1 VRRAGS
7 HFRPLW
13 NFAKLVSKGKDH
25 HCLTISVQSGCTECG
40 EAILK
45 LKWLV
50 MLAVCV
56 GSPVLAQDIGDMI
69 LGTPGPGGEGWQ
81 GFQDLGFLINAS
93 ANLLLAAVLGATIAY
108 HPRHAQTADT
118 FEEIE
123 ATQIYIL
130 YAVIGSIIGILVVQY
145 GMAVGFVLFG
155 IGALI
160 RFRTVL
166 RSASLT
172 GRLIFV
178 TLIGLSA
185 GLDLPHVAVLVTLF
199 GFVLI
204 FFLDARFTF
213 RIYVRGLPHDSVARA
228 AKAYRAVLEQDNCRV
243 ISEKKDLDRGR
254 VTFIIRSAQVNAGKN
269 FEASLETRVEPS
281 LIGSVDWEIG

>member
-1 VRRAGS
+1 LKTRFLALAAV
-7 HFRPLW
+7 L
-13 NFAKLVSKGKDH
+13 LVSP
-25 HCLTISVQSGCTECG
+25 
-40 EAILK
+40 A
-45 LKWLV
+45 
-50 MLAVCV
+50 
-56 GSPVLAQDIGDMI
+56 LAQEVGDMI
-69 LGTPGPGGEGWQ
+69 LNTPAPRGEGWQ
-81 GFQDLGFLINAS
+81 GFLNQGFLLRAFL
-93 ANLLLAAVLGATIAY
+93 NLSLAAVLGAIIAY
-108 HPRHAQTADT
+108 HPKHLQTADT

-130 YAVIGSIIGILVVQY
+130 YAVIGSITGILVVQY

-185 GLDLPHVAVLVTLF
+185 GLDLPHVAVLVTAF

-213 RIYVRGLPHDSVARA
+213 RIFVRGLPDA
-228 AKAYRAVLEQDNCRV
+228 AFTQAVHAYRDVVQHYDCRL
-243 ISEKKDLDRGR
+243 ISEKKDPDRGR
-254 VTFIIRSAQVNAGKN
+254 VTFIIRCAEVDAGRRLEAT
-269 FEASLETRVEPS
+269 FETDVDQALQ
-281 LIGSVDWEIG
+281 GSVNWEIG

>member
-1 VRRAGS
+1 M
-7 HFRPLW
+7 
-13 NFAKLVSKGKDH
+13 KLR
-25 HCLTISVQSGCTECG
+25 
-40 EAILK
+40 
-45 LKWLV
+45 WLLP
-50 MLAVCV
+50 LAVCLAA
-56 GSPVLAQDIGDMI
+56 PALAQDVGDMI
-69 LGTPGPGGEGWQ
+69 LHTPGPKGEGWQ
-81 GFQDLGFLINAS
+81 GFQDMGFLINAA
-93 ANLLLAAVLGATIAY
+93 ANLLLAAILGAAIAY

-123 ATQIYIL
+123 ASQIYIM

-166 RSASLT
+166 RSANLT

-185 GLDLPHVAVLVTLF
+185 GLDLPHVAVLVTFF

-204 FFLDARFTF
+204 FFLDSRFTF
-213 RIYVRGLPHDSVARA
+213 RIFVRGLAHDSVPLA
-228 AKAYRAVLEQDNCRV
+228 ASAYREVLEQENCRIV
-243 ISEKKDLDRGR
+243 SEKKDPDRGR
-254 VTFIIRSAQVNAGKN
+254 ITFIIQSTEVDTGKNLVNA
-269 FEASLETRVEPS
+269 LESKVEPN
-281 LIGSVDWEIG
+281 LVGSVDWEIG

>member
-1 VRRAGS
+1 M
-7 HFRPLW
+7 
-13 NFAKLVSKGKDH
+13 K
-25 HCLTISVQSGCTECG
+25 C
-40 EAILK
+40 
-45 LKWLV
+45 KWLV
-50 MLAVCV
+50 LFAAFL
-56 GSPVLAQDIGDMI
+56 GAPVLAQDVGDMI
-69 LGTPGPGGEGWQ
+69 LQTAGPRGEGWQ
-81 GFQDLGFLINAS
+81 GFEDLRFLLNAS
-93 ANLLLAAVLGATIAY
+93 ANLLLAAVLGAVIAY
-108 HPRHAQTADT
+108 HPRHLQTADT

-130 YAVIGSIIGILVVQY
+130 YAVIGSITGILVVQY

-178 TLIGLSA
+178 TLIGLSC

-213 RIYVRGLPHDSVARA
+213 RIFVRGLPRDSVPQA
-228 AKAYRAVLEQDNCRV
+228 AKAYRKVLEQENCRI
-243 ISEKKDLDRGR
+243 ISEKKDPDRGR
-254 VTFIIRSAQVNAGKN
+254 ITFIIRSAQVDVAK
-269 FEASLETRVEPS
+269 SLETS
-281 LIGSVDWEIG
+281 LENQEDPYLLGSVDWEIG

>member
-1 VRRAGS
+1 MK
-7 HFRPLW
+7 F
-13 NFAKLVSKGKDH
+13 
-25 HCLTISVQSGCTECG
+25 
-40 EAILK
+40 
-45 LKWLV
+45 KWLV
-50 MLAVCV
+50 LLAVFL
-56 GSPVLAQDIGDMI
+56 GSPLLAQDIGDMI
-69 LGTPGPGGEGWQ
+69 LHTPGPSGEGWH
-81 GFQDLGFLINAS
+81 GFQDWGFLINAS
-93 ANLLLAAVLGATIAY
+93 FNLLLAAVLGAAIAY
-108 HPRHAQTADT
+108 HPKHAQTADT

-123 ATQIYIL
+123 AAQIYIL
-130 YAVIGSIIGILVVQY
+130 YAVIGSITGILVVQY

-199 GFVLI
+199 GFILI

-213 RIYVRGLPHDSVARA
+213 RIFVRGVPRDSVIRA
-228 AKAYRAVLEQDNCRV
+228 AKAYREVLENENCRIV
-243 ISEKKDLDRGR
+243 SEKKDPDRGR
-254 VTFIIRSAQVNAGKN
+254 ITFIIRSAEVNAGKN
-269 FEASLETRVEPS
+269 LEASLENKVDPS
-281 LIGSVDWEIG
+281 LMGSVDWEIG

>member
-1 VRRAGS
+1 MK
-7 HFRPLW
+7 F
-13 NFAKLVSKGKDH
+13 
-25 HCLTISVQSGCTECG
+25 
-40 EAILK
+40 
-45 LKWLV
+45 KWLV
-50 MLAVCV
+50 LLAAFL
-56 GSPVLAQDIGDMI
+56 GAPVLAQDVGDMI
-69 LGTPGPGGEGWQ
+69 LQTAGPRGEGWQ
-81 GFQDLGFLINAS
+81 GFQDLRFLINAS
-93 ANLLLAAVLGATIAY
+93 ANLLLAAVLGAVIAY
-108 HPRHAQTADT
+108 HPRHLQTADT

-130 YAVIGSIIGILVVQY
+130 YAVIGSITGILVVQY

-178 TLIGLSA
+178 TLIGLSC
-185 GLDLPHVAVLVTLF
+185 GLDLPHVAVLVTFF

-213 RIYVRGLPHDSVARA
+213 RIYVRGLPHDSITQS
-228 AKAYRAVLEQDNCRV
+228 AKAYREVLELENCRIV
-243 ISEKKDLDRGR
+243 SEKKDPDRGR
-254 VTFIIRSAQVNAGKN
+254 VTFIIRSAQVDIGK
-269 FEASLETRVEPS
+269 SLETSLENKVDPS
-281 LIGSVDWEIG
+281 LLGSVDWEIG

>member
-1 VRRAGS
+1 M
-7 HFRPLW
+7 
-13 NFAKLVSKGKDH
+13 
-25 HCLTISVQSGCTECG
+25 
-40 EAILK
+40 K

-50 MLAVCV
+50 LLVACLA
-56 GSPVLAQDIGDMI
+56 PQVLAQDVGDMI
-69 LGTPGPGGEGWQ
+69 LHTPGPRGEGWQ
-81 GFQDLGFLINAS
+81 GFQDLGFLINAA

-123 ATQIYIL
+123 ATQIYIM
-130 YAVIGSIIGILVVQY
+130 YAVIGSITGILVVQY

-166 RSASLT
+166 RSANLT

-185 GLDLPHVAVLVTLF
+185 GLDLPHVAILVTLF

-213 RIYVRGLPHDSVARA
+213 RIFVRGLPHDCFNQAARA
-228 AKAYRAVLEQDNCRV
+228 HRDVIEREDCRI
-243 ISEKKDLDRGR
+243 ISEKKDPDRGR
-254 VTFIIRSAQVNAGKN
+254 VTFIIRSAQVNAGKIL
-269 FEASLETRVEPS
+269 EASLQNEVEPS
-281 LIGSVDWEIG
+281 LMGSVDWEIG

>member
-1 VRRAGS
+1 MKTRFLA
-7 HFRPLW
+7 
-13 NFAKLVSKGKDH
+13 
-25 HCLTISVQSGCTECG
+25 LTAV
-40 EAILK
+40 L
-45 LKWLV
+45 
-50 MLAVCV
+50 LAT
-56 GSPVLAQDIGDMI
+56 PALAQEVGDMI
-69 LGTPGPGGEGWQ
+69 LNTPGPRGEGWQ
-81 GFQDLGFLINAS
+81 GFLNQGFLIRAFL
-93 ANLLLAAVLGATIAY
+93 NLSLAAVLGAIIAY
-108 HPRHAQTADT
+108 HPKHKQTADT

-130 YAVIGSIIGILVVQY
+130 YAVIGSITGILVVQY

-185 GLDLPHVAVLVTLF
+185 GLDLPHVAVLVTVF
-199 GFVLI
+199 GFILI

-213 RIYVRGLPHDSVARA
+213 RIFVRGLPEKAFTQAVH
-228 AKAYRAVLEQDNCRV
+228 AYREVLEGDNSRL
-243 ISEKKDLDRGR
+243 ISEKKDPDRCR
-254 VTFIIRSAQVNAGKN
+254 VTFIIRSAEVDAGKTLEKT
-269 FEASLETRVEPS
+269 FESKVDPALQ
-281 LIGSVDWEIG
+281 GSVNWEIG

>member
-1 VRRAGS
+1 MKTKFLALT
-7 HFRPLW
+7 FIL
-13 NFAKLVSKGKDH
+13 LVSP
-25 HCLTISVQSGCTECG
+25 
-40 EAILK
+40 A
-45 LKWLV
+45 
-50 MLAVCV
+50 
-56 GSPVLAQDIGDMI
+56 LAQEVGDMI
-69 LGTPGPGGEGWQ
+69 LQTPGPRGEGWQ
-81 GFQDLGFLINAS
+81 GFLDQGFLLRAFF
-93 ANLLLAAVLGATIAY
+93 NLTLAAVLGAIIAY
-108 HPRHAQTADT
+108 HPKHAQTADT

-130 YAVIGSIIGILVVQY
+130 YAVIGSITGILVVQY

-185 GLDLPHVAVLVTLF
+185 GLDLPHVAVLVTVF

-213 RIYVRGLPHDSVARA
+213 RIFVRGLPDEAFTRA
-228 AKAYRAVLEQDNCRV
+228 VYAYREVVENDDCRL
-243 ISEKKDLDRGR
+243 ISEKKDPDRCR
-254 VTFIIRSAQVNAGKN
+254 VTFIIRSADVDAGK
-269 FEASLETRVEPS
+269 SLEKTFEKQVDPA
-281 LIGSVDWEIG
+281 LQGSVNWEIG

>member
-1 VRRAGS
+1 M
-7 HFRPLW
+7 
-13 NFAKLVSKGKDH
+13 
-25 HCLTISVQSGCTECG
+25 
-40 EAILK
+40 K

-50 MLAVCV
+50 LLGLFLAA
-56 GSPVLAQDIGDMI
+56 PVLAQDIGDMI
-69 LGTPGPGGEGWQ
+69 LATPGPRGEGWQ

-93 ANLLLAAVLGATIAY
+93 ANLLLAAVLGAAIAY

-118 FEEIE
+118 FEEVE

-130 YAVIGSIIGILVVQY
+130 YAVIGSITGILVVQY

-213 RIYVRGLPHDSVARA
+213 RIYVRGLPRGSVIEAAR
-228 AKAYRAVLEQDNCRV
+228 AYRAVLEQENCRV
-243 ISEKKDLDRGR
+243 ISEKKDPDRGR
-254 VTFIIRSAQVNAGKN
+254 VTFIVRSPQVDAGKH
-269 FEASLETRVEPS
+269 FEASVENRIEPS
-281 LIGSVDWEIG
+281 LLGSVDWEIG

>member
-1 VRRAGS
+1 MKRRY
-7 HFRPLW
+7 
-13 NFAKLVSKGKDH
+13 
-25 HCLTISVQSGCTECG
+25 
-40 EAILK
+40 
-45 LKWLV
+45 
-50 MLAVCV
+50 LALAAALLAT
-56 GSPVLAQDIGDMI
+56 PVLAQEVGDMI
-69 LGTPGPGGEGWQ
+69 LHTPGPRGEGWEGFMDQ
-81 GFQDLGFLINAS
+81 GFLFRAFL
-93 ANLLLAAVLGATIAY
+93 NLTLAAVLGAIIAY
-108 HPRHAQTADT
+108 HPKHAQTADT

-130 YAVIGSIIGILVVQY
+130 YAVIGSITGILVVQY

-185 GLDLPHVAVLVTLF
+185 GLDLPHVAVLVTVF

-204 FFLDARFTF
+204 FLLDARFTF
-213 RIYVRGLPHDSVARA
+213 RIFVRGLPEATFTQAVH
-228 AKAYRAVLEQDNCRV
+228 AYRDVLERDSCRL
-243 ISEKKDLDRGR
+243 ISEKKDPDRGR
-254 VTFIIRSAQVNAGKN
+254 VTFIIRSAEVDAGKK
-269 FEASLETRVEPS
+269 LEQTFDTQVDAPLR
-281 LIGSVDWEIG
+281 GSVNWEIG

>member
-1 VRRAGS
+1 MKTRFLALTAV
-7 HFRPLW
+7 L
-13 NFAKLVSKGKDH
+13 LVSP
-25 HCLTISVQSGCTECG
+25 
-40 EAILK
+40 A
-45 LKWLV
+45 
-50 MLAVCV
+50 
-56 GSPVLAQDIGDMI
+56 LAQEVGDMI
-69 LGTPGPGGEGWQ
+69 LNTPGPRGEGWQ
-81 GFQDLGFLINAS
+81 GFLDQGFLLRAFL
-93 ANLLLAAVLGATIAY
+93 NLTLAAVLGAIIAY
-108 HPRHAQTADT
+108 HPKHAQTADT

-130 YAVIGSIIGILVVQY
+130 YAVIGSITGILVVQY

-185 GLDLPHVAVLVTLF
+185 GLDLPHVAVLVTVF

-213 RIYVRGLPHDSVARA
+213 RIFVRGLPDA
-228 AKAYRAVLEQDNCRV
+228 AFTEAVHAYRDVVEQDECRL
-243 ISEKKDLDRGR
+243 ISEKKDPDRGR
-254 VTFIIRSAQVNAGKN
+254 VTFIIRSAEVDAGKQLEASFEQN
-269 FEASLETRVEPS
+269 VEASLR
-281 LIGSVDWEIG
+281 GSVNWEIG

>member
-1 VRRAGS
+1 M
-7 HFRPLW
+7 
-13 NFAKLVSKGKDH
+13 KLR
-25 HCLTISVQSGCTECG
+25 
-40 EAILK
+40 
-45 LKWLV
+45 WLV
-50 MLAVCV
+50 FLTVV
-56 GSPVLAQDIGDMI
+56 LVSPVLAQDVGDMI
-69 LGTPGPGGEGWQ
+69 LQTTGPKGEGWQ
-81 GFQDLGFLINAS
+81 GFTDLEFLINAS
-93 ANLLLAAVLGATIAY
+93 ANLILAAVLGAAIAY
-108 HPRHAQTADT
+108 HPRHIQTADT

-130 YAVIGSIIGILVVQY
+130 YAVIGSITGILVVQY

-178 TLIGLSA
+178 TLIGLSC

-199 GFVLI
+199 GFALI

-213 RIYVRGLPHDSVARA
+213 KIYVRGLRNDSVTQSARA
-228 AKAYRAVLEQDNCRV
+228 YREALEQENCRIV
-243 ISEKKDLDRGR
+243 SERKDPNRGR
-254 VTFIIRSAQVNAGKN
+254 VTFIIRSAQVDVGKHL
-269 FEASLETRVEPS
+269 EASLESRVEPS
-281 LIGSVDWEIG
+281 LQGSVDWEIG

>member
-1 VRRAGS
+1 MK
-7 HFRPLW
+7 H
-13 NFAKLVSKGKDH
+13 
-25 HCLTISVQSGCTECG
+25 
-40 EAILK
+40 
-45 LKWLV
+45 KWLLLTV
-50 MLAVCV
+50 LLC
-56 GSPVLAQDIGDMI
+56 SPVLAQEVSDMI
-69 LGTPGPGGEGWQ
+69 LHTPGPKGEGWE
-81 GFQDLGFLINAS
+81 GFSDFAFLLNAL
-93 ANLLLAAVLGATIAY
+93 ANLSLAAVLGAAIAY

-130 YAVIGSIIGILVVQY
+130 YAVIGSLAGILVVQY

-213 RIYVRGLPHDSVARA
+213 RIFVRGLSHNDVTSA
-228 AKAYRAVLEQDNCRV
+228 AAAYRSVLEQEDCRIV
-243 ISEKKDLDRGR
+243 SEKKDPNRGR
-254 VTFIIRSAQVNAGKN
+254 VTFIIRSANVNSGKDLVAVLEN
-269 FEASLETRVEPS
+269 RIESSLA
-281 LIGSVDWEIG
+281 GSVDWEIG

>member
-1 VRRAGS
+1 M
-7 HFRPLW
+7 
-13 NFAKLVSKGKDH
+13 
-25 HCLTISVQSGCTECG
+25 
-40 EAILK
+40 K
-45 LKWLV
+45 LKWLAL
-50 MLAVCV
+50 LAVLLAV
-56 GSPVLAQDIGDMI
+56 PALAQDVGDMI
-69 LGTPGPGGEGWQ
+69 LHTPGPKGEGWE
-81 GFQDLGFLINAS
+81 GFQDMGFLLNAA
-93 ANLLLAAVLGATIAY
+93 ANLWLAAILGAAIAY

-123 ATQIYIL
+123 ASQIYIM

-166 RSASLT
+166 RSANLT

-185 GLDLPHVAVLVTLF
+185 GLDLPHVAVLVTFF

-204 FFLDARFTF
+204 FFLDSRFTF
-213 RIYVRGLPHDSVARA
+213 RIFVRGLAHDSVSLA
-228 AKAYRAVLEQDNCRV
+228 ASACREVIEQENCRIV
-243 ISEKKDLDRGR
+243 SEKKDPDRGR
-254 VTFIIRSAQVNAGKN
+254 ITFIIRSSEVDTGKN
-269 FEASLETRVEPS
+269 LVGALESKVEPN
-281 LIGSVDWEIG
+281 LVGSVDWEIG

>member
-1 VRRAGS
+1 VEPQVKTRFLA
-7 HFRPLW
+7 
-13 NFAKLVSKGKDH
+13 
-25 HCLTISVQSGCTECG
+25 LTAV
-40 EAILK
+40 L
-45 LKWLV
+45 
-50 MLAVCV
+50 LAT
-56 GSPVLAQDIGDMI
+56 PALAQEVGDMI
-69 LGTPGPGGEGWQ
+69 LNTPGPSGEGWQ
-81 GFQDLGFLINAS
+81 GFLNQGFLIRAFL
-93 ANLLLAAVLGATIAY
+93 NLSLAAVLGAIIAY
-108 HPRHAQTADT
+108 HPKHRQTADT

-130 YAVIGSIIGILVVQY
+130 YAVIGSITGILVVQY

-185 GLDLPHVAVLVTLF
+185 GLDLPHVAVLVTVF
-199 GFVLI
+199 GFILI

-213 RIYVRGLPHDSVARA
+213 RIFVRGLPDKTFTQAVH
-228 AKAYRAVLEQDNCRV
+228 AYREVLEQDNSRL
-243 ISEKKDLDRGR
+243 ISEKKDPDRCR
-254 VTFIIRSAQVNAGKN
+254 VTFIIRSAEVDAGKALEKT
-269 FEASLETRVEPS
+269 FESTVDPALQ
-281 LIGSVDWEIG
+281 GSVDWEIG

>member
-1 VRRAGS
+1 MKTRWLLLAV
-7 HFRPLW
+7 
-13 NFAKLVSKGKDH
+13 LVS
-25 HCLTISVQSGCTECG
+25 
-40 EAILK
+40 
-45 LKWLV
+45 
-50 MLAVCV
+50 
-56 GSPVLAQDIGDMI
+56 SPVLAQEVSDMI
-69 LGTPGPGGEGWQ
+69 LHTPGPRGEGWE
-81 GFQDLGFLINAS
+81 GFSDFGFLINAL
-93 ANLLLAAVLGATIAY
+93 ANLTLAAVLGAAIAY

-130 YAVIGSIIGILVVQY
+130 YAVIGSLAGILVVQY

-199 GFVLI
+199 GFILI

-213 RIYVRGLPHDSVARA
+213 RIYVRGLAHDDVTKSAT
-228 AKAYRAVLEQDNCRV
+228 AYRAVLEQENCRV
-243 ISEKKDLDRGR
+243 ISEKKDPNRGR
-254 VTFIIRSAQVNAGKN
+254 VTFIIRSANVNAGKDLVPV
-269 FEASLETRVEPS
+269 LENRIDQP
-281 LIGSVDWEIG
+281 LMGSVDWEIG

>member
-1 VRRAGS
+1 M
-7 HFRPLW
+7 
-13 NFAKLVSKGKDH
+13 
-25 HCLTISVQSGCTECG
+25 
-40 EAILK
+40 K

-50 MLAVCV
+50 LLGLFLAA
-56 GSPVLAQDIGDMI
+56 PVLAQDIGDMI
-69 LGTPGPGGEGWQ
+69 LATPGPRGEGWQ

-93 ANLLLAAVLGATIAY
+93 ANLLLAAVLGAAIAY

-118 FEEIE
+118 FEEVE

-130 YAVIGSIIGILVVQY
+130 YAVIGSITGILVVQY

-213 RIYVRGLPHDSVARA
+213 RIYVRGLPRGSVIEAAR
-228 AKAYRAVLEQDNCRV
+228 AYRAVLEQENCRV
-243 ISEKKDLDRGR
+243 ISEKKDPDRGR
-254 VTFIIRSAQVNAGKN
+254 VTFIVRSPQVDAGKN
-269 FEASLETRVEPS
+269 FEASVENKIEPS
-281 LIGSVDWEIG
+281 LLGSVDWEIG

>member
-1 VRRAGS
+1 V
-7 HFRPLW
+7 
-13 NFAKLVSKGKDH
+13 K
-25 HCLTISVQSGCTECG
+25 
-40 EAILK
+40 LK
-45 LKWLV
+45 LLL
-50 MLAVCV
+50 LAAVV
-56 GSPVLAQDIGDMI
+56 IAAPVLAQDVSDMI
-69 LGTPGPGGEGWQ
+69 LHTPGPRGEGWE
-81 GFQDLGFLINAS
+81 GFMNLGFLAS
-93 ANLLLAAVLGATIAY
+93 AFFNLTLAAVLGAVIAY
-108 HPRHAQTADT
+108 HPKHAQTADT

-130 YAVIGSIIGILVVQY
+130 YAVIGSFTGILVVQY

-213 RIYVRGLPHDSVARA
+213 RIFVRGVPNQSVTQA
-228 AKAYRAVLEQDNCRV
+228 AHAYRAVIERETCRIV
-243 ISEKKDLDRGR
+243 SEKKDPDRGR
-254 VTFIIRSAQVNAGKN
+254 ITFIIRSARADAGKHL
-269 FEASLETRVEPS
+269 EASFESQVDPS
-281 LIGSVDWEIG
+281 LRGSVNWEIC

>member
-1 VRRAGS
+1 MK
-7 HFRPLW
+7 F
-13 NFAKLVSKGKDH
+13 
-25 HCLTISVQSGCTECG
+25 
-40 EAILK
+40 
-45 LKWLV
+45 KWLV
-50 MLAVCV
+50 LLAAFF
-56 GSPVLAQDIGDMI
+56 GAPLLAQDVSDII
-69 LGTPGPGGEGWQ
+69 LQTAGPKGEGWQ
-81 GFQDLGFLINAS
+81 GFQDSRFLINAS
-93 ANLLLAAVLGATIAY
+93 ANLLLAAVLGAAIAY
-108 HPRHAQTADT
+108 HPRHLQTADT

-130 YAVIGSIIGILVVQY
+130 YAVIGSITGILVVQY

-178 TLIGLSA
+178 TLIGLSC

-213 RIYVRGLPHDSVARA
+213 RIYVRGLSKDSVTQSARA
-228 AKAYRAVLEQDNCRV
+228 YREALEHENCRIV
-243 ISEKKDLDRGR
+243 SEKKDPDRGR
-254 VTFIIRSAQVNAGKN
+254 ITFIIRSAQVDIGKN
-269 FEASLETRVEPS
+269 LEASLENKVEPS
-281 LIGSVDWEIG
+281 LQGSVDWEIG

>member
-1 VRRAGS
+1 M
-7 HFRPLW
+7 
-13 NFAKLVSKGKDH
+13 
-25 HCLTISVQSGCTECG
+25 
-40 EAILK
+40 K

-50 MLAVCV
+50 LLGLFLAA
-56 GSPVLAQDIGDMI
+56 PVLAQDIGDMI
-69 LGTPGPGGEGWQ
+69 LATPGPRGEGWQ

-93 ANLLLAAVLGATIAY
+93 ANLLLAAVLGAAIAY

-118 FEEIE
+118 FEEVE

-130 YAVIGSIIGILVVQY
+130 YAVIGSITGILVVQY

-213 RIYVRGLPHDSVARA
+213 RIYVRGLPRGSVIEAAR
-228 AKAYRAVLEQDNCRV
+228 AYRAVLEQENCRV
-243 ISEKKDLDRGR
+243 ISEKKDPDRGR
-254 VTFIIRSAQVNAGKN
+254 VTFIVRSPQVDAGKN
-269 FEASLETRVEPS
+269 FEASVENRIEPS
-281 LIGSVDWEIG
+281 LLGSVDWEIG

>member
-1 VRRAGS
+1 M
-7 HFRPLW
+7 
-13 NFAKLVSKGKDH
+13 
-25 HCLTISVQSGCTECG
+25 
-40 EAILK
+40 K

-50 MLAVCV
+50 LLAAFL
-56 GSPVLAQDIGDMI
+56 GPQVLAQDVGDMI
-69 LGTPGPGGEGWQ
+69 LNTPGPGGEGWQ
-81 GFQDLGFLINAS
+81 GFQDFGFLINAA

-130 YAVIGSIIGILVVQY
+130 YAVIGSITGILVVQY

-185 GLDLPHVAVLVTLF
+185 GLDLPHVAILVTLF

-204 FFLDARFTF
+204 FVLDARFTF
-213 RIYVRGLPHDSVARA
+213 RIYVRGLPHDSVTQAARA
-228 AKAYRAVLEQDNCRV
+228 CREVIERDNCRI
-243 ISEKKDLDRGR
+243 ISEKKDPDRGR
-254 VTFIIRSAQVNAGKN
+254 ITFIIRSAHVDAGKN
-269 FEASLETRVEPS
+269 LEVSLEKEIEPS
-281 LIGSVDWEIG
+281 LMGSVDWEIA

>member
-1 VRRAGS
+1 MNARLLALLAV
-7 HFRPLW
+7 L
-13 NFAKLVSKGKDH
+13 LVSP
-25 HCLTISVQSGCTECG
+25 
-40 EAILK
+40 A
-45 LKWLV
+45 
-50 MLAVCV
+50 
-56 GSPVLAQDIGDMI
+56 LAQDVGDLI
-69 LGTPGPGGEGWQ
+69 LHTPGPRGEGW
-81 GFQDLGFLINAS
+81 DGFLNQEFLLRAFL
-93 ANLLLAAVLGATIAY
+93 NLTLAAVLGAIIAY
-108 HPRHAQTADT
+108 HPKHRQTADT

-130 YAVIGSIIGILVVQY
+130 YTVIGSITGILVVQY

-185 GLDLPHVAVLVTLF
+185 GLDLPHVAVLVTAF

-213 RIYVRGLPHDSVARA
+213 RIFVRGLPDESFTQAVV
-228 AKAYRAVLEQDNCRV
+228 AYRKVLEQDGCRL
-243 ISEKKDLDRGR
+243 ISEKKDPDRGR
-254 VTFIIRSAQVNAGKN
+254 VTFIIRSAEVAAGKN
-269 FEASLETRVEPS
+269 LEQVFETRVDPA
-281 LIGSVDWEIG
+281 LRGSVNWEIG

>member
-1 VRRAGS
+1 
-7 HFRPLW
+7 
-13 NFAKLVSKGKDH
+13 
-25 HCLTISVQSGCTECG
+25 
-40 EAILK
+40 
-45 LKWLV
+45 
-50 MLAVCV
+50 M
-56 GSPVLAQDIGDMI
+56 
-69 LGTPGPGGEGWQ
+69 
-81 GFQDLGFLINAS
+81 GFLFNAA
-93 ANLLLAAVLGATIAY
+93 ANLLLAAVLGAAIAY

-123 ATQIYIL
+123 ASQIYIM
-130 YAVIGSIIGILVVQY
+130 YAVIGSITGILVVQY

-166 RSASLT
+166 RSANLT

-185 GLDLPHVAVLVTLF
+185 GLDLPHVAILVTLF

-204 FFLDARFTF
+204 FLLDARFTF
-213 RIYVRGLPHDSVARA
+213 RIFLRGLPRDSVTQA
-228 AKAYRAVLEQDNCRV
+228 AMACRAVLEQENCRI
-243 ISEKKDLDRGR
+243 ISEKKDPDKGR
-254 VTFIIRSAQVNAGKN
+254 ITFIIRSTEVDTGKN
-269 FEASLETRVEPS
+269 LVDALESKVDSS